1 MDDTPVA
8 LDTIAVVML
17 GVTDLPRATAFYRD
31 VLGLRPQGGV
41 GREFA
46 FFDGGGVMLALSV
59 PHARPDRSPHLVG
72 ATEIVFR
79 VESVAAAHRAL
90 LARGVSF
97 VREPRPVAGENW
109 SAVFTDPDGHRLS
122 IFGRA

>member
-1 MDDTPVA
+1 MGDTHVA

-17 GVTDLPRATAFYRD
+17 GVTDLSRAAAFYRD
-31 VLGLRPQGGV
+31 VLGLRPQGEV
-41 GREFA
+41 GGEFA

-72 ATEIVFR
+72 ATEVVFR
-79 VESVAAAHRAL
+79 VASVAAAHRAL
-90 LARGVSF
+90 AARGVSF
-97 VREPRPVAGENW
+97 TREPRHVTGDSW

-122 IFGRA
+122 IFGPA